1 MITASHYTVIA
12 TEGSDT
18 LKNNWFGSAE
28 GARLHIK
35 NQSVKINIRWARVL
49 DRDGNTVEDSVL
61 PKEDALGLDDYEELE
76 IDEEST
82 DEDIL
87 ELEPVLEPVLEK
99 LQPDTDL
106 FGGF

>member
-61 PKEDALGLDDYEELE
+61 PKEDVLGLDDYEEL
-76 IDEEST
+76 EEST

-87 ELEPVLEPVLEK
+87 ELEPALEPALEK
-99 LQPDTDL
+99 MQPDTDL